1 MTDTMTAEQRHRCMS
16 HIRSRDTKPELK
28 VRRWLWHHGYRY
40 RLNVKSVPGKPDIV
54 MRPYRTAIFVNGCF
68 WHGHNVQFSTAQI
81 ENSKLKNEK
90 GVCSE
95 DSRAAQIENS
105 KLESEKDV
113 CSEDS
118 LAAQIEN
125 SKLKSEEAVDY
136 GAAQIENSACCKIP
150 QSNRAFWVAKIK
162 RNQERDQRN
171 YQLLQ
176 ENGWQVIV
184 VWECQ
189 LTPHQIEH
197 TMREVELLLNSNM
210 LARYKHAPA
219 PFTTG
224 EEQLPAAAENNIEYN
239 K

>member
-105 KLESEKDV
+105 KLNSEK
-113 CSEDS
+113 
-118 LAAQIEN
+118 
-125 SKLKSEEAVDY
+125 AVDY

-171 YQLLQ
+171 YRLLQ

-189 LTPHQIEH
+189 LTPHQIDH

-210 LARYKHAPA
+210 LARYKHAPV

-224 EEQLPAAAENNIEYN
+224 EEQLPAAAENNIEYHS

>member
-68 WHGHNVQFSTAQI
+68 WHGHGVQLS
-81 ENSKLKNEK
+81 
-90 GVCSE
+90 
-95 DSRAAQIENS
+95 AAH
-105 KLESEKDV
+105 
-113 CSEDS
+113 
-118 LAAQIEN
+118 IEN
-125 SKLKSEEAVDY
+125 SKLKSEKAADP
-136 GAAQIENSACCKIP
+136 GAALIENSACCKIP
-150 QSNRAFWVAKIK
+150 QSNRAFWVAKIR

-189 LTPHQIEH
+189 LTPKQIEH
-197 TMREVELLLNSNM
+197 TMREVELLLNNNM
-210 LARYKHAPA
+210 LARYKHSPN
-219 PFTTG
+219 PFTT
-224 EEQLPAAAENNIEYN
+224 EEEPLPFAAEDTIEYQD

>member
-81 ENSKLKNEK
+81 ENSKLK
-90 GVCSE
+90 
-95 DSRAAQIENS
+95 
-105 KLESEKDV
+105 SEK
-113 CSEDS
+113 
-118 LAAQIEN
+118 
-125 SKLKSEEAVDY
+125 AVDY

-219 PFTTG
+219 PFTTW
-224 EEQLPAAAENNIEYN
+224 EEQLPAAAENNIEYH